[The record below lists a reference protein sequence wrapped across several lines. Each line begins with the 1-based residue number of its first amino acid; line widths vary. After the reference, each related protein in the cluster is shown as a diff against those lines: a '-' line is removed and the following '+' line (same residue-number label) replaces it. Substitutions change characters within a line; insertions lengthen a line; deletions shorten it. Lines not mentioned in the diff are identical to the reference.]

1 MVAQEE
7 IKVPRVVIDTNV
19 VLSAL
24 LFKSGKVSWLVP
36 LWQFGRITP
45 IVSKA
50 TASELIRV
58 LKYPKFKLTP
68 DEQTAV
74 LSAFLPYAEVSV
86 ARGTVSVPACRDPGD
101 DMFLVLAAQAHAD
114 YLVTG
119 DADLLAVRGFKACP
133 VITPEQFRRNLK
145 AER

>member
-1 MVAQEE
+1 MNALR
-7 IKVPRVVIDTNV
+7 IVIDTNV

-24 LFKSGKVSWLVP
+24 LFKFGKVGWLVP
-36 LWQFGRITP
+36 LWQFRRVTP

-74 LSAFLPYAEVSV
+74 LSAFLPYAEISV
-86 ARGTVSVPACRDPGD
+86 VQGAASVPACRDPDD
-101 DMFLVLAAQAHAD
+101 DMFLALAAQARAD

-119 DADLLAVRGFKACP
+119 DADLLAVRGFKTCP
-133 VITPEQFRRNLK
+133 IVTPDQFRQQMPSRLGG
-145 AER
+145 RC